1 MILPSNALV
10 AVVDGE
16 NLALYRNGGSATEV
30 QLKQI
35 EAPSLEDRVV
45 GSAWRSSSEANP
57 DDDTQAEDG
66 HAMSVAQ
73 ALNGWALT
81 NKFDKLVV
89 IAAPKTM
96 GELRKHWHK
105 EVEESIIGEIT
116 KTLTKATTDDIIK
129 TIDAYE

>member
-1 MILPSNALV
+1 MNLPSNALV

-16 NLALYRNGGSATEV
+16 KLALFRNSGSATDV
-30 QLKQI
+30 QLKSV
-35 EAPSLEDRVV
+35 ESPPLEDRVV
-45 GSAWRSSSEANP
+45 GSAGRVSSDANP
-57 DDDTQAEDG
+57 DNDTQAEDG

-73 ALNGWALT
+73 ALNNWALK

-105 EVEESIIGEIT
+105 EVEGAIIGEIT
-116 KTLTKATTDDIIK
+116 KTLTNASTDEIAKSIE
-129 TIDAYE
+129 AA